1 MLEAPRLSTTT
12 GPDISLSLQTAE
24 RRGSACFGPPKQAPK
39 SDPTRRPAGQQ
50 LGYLAQPGFGRS
62 QQPAVVVGKGLEG
75 RPGDVELADVPKL
88 DVTAGAALEPAK
100 WQTLGPTH
108 VGAVRVDPTGP
119 VGVQERTRTRRV
131 GDFGEHRRR
140 PSPNALRLG
149 GGHAD
154 VVDAAS
160 RAPAP
165 ALESLGVP
173 LHQSGGVAVDLLI
186 ETVERVEGCVERV
199 GRGHGDRVVRA
210 AAEGTSGTM
219 AVA

>member
-39 SDPTRRPAGQQ
+39 SDPTRRPAGPQ
-50 LGYLAQPGFGRS
+50 LGYLAQPG
-62 QQPAVVVGKGLEG
+62 GKGLEG

-119 VGVQERTRTRRV
+119 VGVQERTGTRRV

-154 VVDAAS
+154 LVDAAS

-165 ALESLGVP
+165 ALESLGVS
-173 LHQSGGVAVDLLI
+173 LRKSGGGAVDLLI
-186 ETVERVEGCVERV
+186 ETVEGVESCVERV